1 MKTQLLFLFAF
12 LVTLN
17 GNAQC
22 TNIPATETSGNLT
35 YTFVGGSFQS
45 FGCAPIDPTYWMAGG
60 GPSVTVTFST
70 PQDYPRF
77 RVWGMNT
84 DDTASVMV
92 NGVSYSMNSTTATYL
107 PKVVCGISPGPEGI
121 TFSNGNIAGSNT
133 PQEGNYSYSDVQ
145 LTTTGVNS
153 IKVTAVSGAGWG
165 FASTLL
171 FCEPLSNTEYDW
183 DSNVSIY
190 SSNKDLSIEITQDLL
205 QSKAAI
211 YDLLGRQINALTLN
225 STTSSITLDSG
236 VYLIIIEKSGATFRK
251 KVMVY

>member
-1 MKTQLLFLFAF
+1 MKTQLLFLFSF

-17 GNAQC
+17 SNAQC
-22 TNIPATETSGNLT
+22 TNIPANTTSGNLT

-45 FGCAPIDPTYWMAGG
+45 FGCAPIDPTFWVAGN

-92 NGVSYSMNSTTATYL
+92 NDVSYSMNSATATYL
-107 PKVVCGISPGPEGI
+107 PKVVCGLSPGPDGV
-121 TFSNGNIAGSNT
+121 TFLNGNIAGSNT
-133 PQEGNYSYSDVQ
+133 PFDGNYSYSDIQ

-153 IKVTAVSGAGWG
+153 FKVSSISGAGWG

-171 FCEPLSNTEYDW
+171 FCEPLSNTDYDW
-183 DSNVSIY
+183 ESNVSIY
-190 SSNKDLSIEITQDLL
+190 SSNNDVKIEVNQDLL
-205 QSKAAI
+205 QSKAAV
-211 YDLLGRQINALTLN
+211 YDLLGRQIKALTL
-225 STTSSITLDSG
+225 STTNSSITLDSG

-251 KVMVY
+251 KVMIN

>member
-1 MKTQLLFLFAF
+1 MKTQLLFLFAL
-12 LVTLN
+12 LVSLN

-22 TNIPATETSGNLT
+22 TNIPASETSGNLS

-45 FGCAPIDPTYWMAGG
+45 FGCAPIDPTYWMAGNG
-60 GPSVTVTFST
+60 NSVTVTFST

-92 NGVSYSMNSTTATYL
+92 NNVSYPMNSTTATYL

-121 TFSNGNIAGSNT
+121 TFLNGNIAGSNT
-133 PQEGNYSYSDVQ
+133 PMEGNFSYSDIQ

-153 IKVTAVSGAGWG
+153 FKVSGISGAGWG

-171 FCEPLSNTEYDW
+171 FCEPLSNSEYDW
-183 DSNVSIY
+183 ESNVSIY
-190 SSNKDLSIEITQDLL
+190 SSNNEVNIDINQDLL
-205 QSKAAI
+205 QSKAAV

-251 KVMVY
+251 KVMIY